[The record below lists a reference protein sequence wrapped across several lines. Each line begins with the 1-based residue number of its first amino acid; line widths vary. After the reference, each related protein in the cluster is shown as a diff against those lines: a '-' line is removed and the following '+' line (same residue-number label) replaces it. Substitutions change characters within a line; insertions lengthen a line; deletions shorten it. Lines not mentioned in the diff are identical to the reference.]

1 MEIRVGN
8 MAMIFRA
15 LPTLKLNSCK
25 KANSPFDLRELA
37 FTGSLGTACS
47 YGDDGGRAENAVYL

>member
-1 MEIRVGN
+1 MPHLLKMENKVGN

-25 KANSPFDLRELA
+25 KANSQFDLRE
-37 FTGSLGTACS
+37 FFIRKSKTDRSIK
-47 YGDDGGRAENAVYL
+47 NMN